1 MYGCIRSTFE
11 TYTFCT
17 YVEQSS
23 QLLKDQIRS
32 FIQQIHEQLVNNCD
46 VRRVSTRLHQL
57 GAIASNDLER
67 VGSLV
72 PGGTANR
79 ALYEI
84 LVVDPDEKK
93 LKHLS
98 TALKE
103 DTSRGNHKE
112 LAELIDKYLASRL
125 FTRFGG
131 YIHEIISKLCD
142 CYDMDH
148 CMVLYME

>member
-23 QLLKDQIRS
+23 QLLTDQIRS
-32 FIQQIHEQLVNNCD
+32 FIQQLHDQLVNNCD
-46 VRRVSTRLHQL
+46 VRRVSTSLHQL
-57 GAIASNDLER
+57 GAITTSELER

-72 PGGTANR
+72 PELGTANR

-84 LVVDPDEKK
+84 LVVDPNEKK

-112 LAELIDKYLASRL
+112 LAELIDKYLASEL
-125 FTRFGG
+125 FTRKI
-131 YIHEIISKLCD
+131 YT
-142 CYDMDH
+142 
-148 CMVLYME
+148 